1 MDEVEFLGASGSLL
15 SYNLY
20 SYCEGNPGNN
30 VDPSGNAPFLG
41 WGLQIEI
48 PILGGVSF
56 GIELIWYKSIYRG
69 YYPSNSYPFVY
80 LYGGYGIDS
89 IAKNKI
95 QIMSIL
101 YFVKEQTLKTF
112 SSTSKLNWKRAIKN
126 LKISICAFML
136 YGTISSPYNYTGPF
150 ATITATIF
158 NIKTFI
164 SSSLKGDVRA
174 YGIGIS
180 SSKFG
185 FAPISESLYFMV
197 PPIFVKSFI
206 DGFSTLFSTVKT
218 ISALA

>member
-20 SYCEGNPGNN
+20 SYCEGNPINN
-30 VDPSGNAPFLG
+30 VDSSGNAPFLG

-101 YFVKEQTLKTF
+101 DFVKEQTLKTF
-112 SSTSKLNWKRAIKN
+112 SSTSKLTWKKAIKN
-126 LKISICAFML
+126 LKLVYAHLCYMVQFL
-136 YGTISSPYNYTGPF
+136 LL
-150 ATITATIF
+150 TIT
-158 NIKTFI
+158 
-164 SSSLKGDVRA
+164 KG
-174 YGIGIS
+174 
-180 SSKFG
+180 
-185 FAPISESLYFMV
+185 L
-197 PPIFVKSFI
+197 
-206 DGFSTLFSTVKT
+206 L
-218 ISALA
+218 LQ

>member
-1 MDEVEFLGASGSLL
+1 MDEVEYLGASGSLL

-80 LYGGYGIDS
+80 LYGRYGIDS

-112 SSTSKLNWKRAIKN
+112 SSTSKLNWKKAIKN

-136 YGTISSPYNYTGPF
+136 YGTISSPYSYEGPF
-150 ATITATIF
+150 VTITATIF

-185 FAPISESLYFMV
+185 FAPISGSLYIMV